1 MPCDRFRWA
10 KFVTQKIASDQMKS
24 TVTARKYQSWSHLE
38 TSTASRVKMEA
49 WKLNPNWFG
58 KEFAVTRQSSTSV
71 PMLKLK
77 IMKQLQQM
85 QPIRQTGRKSAFW
98 TWERSSQIKFKIG
111 FGAQHAGW
119 HMQRGCFENEKIS

>member
-1 MPCDRFRWA
+1 
-10 KFVTQKIASDQMKS
+10 MKS

-71 PMLKLK
+71 PMLKL
-77 IMKQLQQM
+77 IIRKQPQQM

-98 TWERSSQIKFKIG
+98 TWERSSQIKCKID
-111 FGAQHAGW
+111 FGAHHAEW
-119 HMQRGCFENEKIS
+119 LVQRALRMRKSVNSINYLIKK